1 FLHHWTVIRTLKQR
15 RRFFGFVRN
24 PTDNSVSQLSDVE
37 QRKGGTLAE
46 KAIHGESG
54 TLRFPLMPN
63 NYRNINN
70 RESV

>member
-1 FLHHWTVIRTLKQR
+1 M
-15 RRFFGFVRN
+15 G
-24 PTDNSVSQLSDVE
+24 NSVSQLSDVE